1 MTFKSVNE
9 DNATPNDN
17 TALLDEGFYDS
28 YGNVNS
34 RNHVTAVPAQKDLK
48 TTTTKFVTA
57 LRIPER

>member
-9 DNATPNDN
+9 DNSTPNDN

-34 RNHVTAVPAQKDLK
+34 RDHMTTVPAGKDLK
-48 TTTTKFVTA
+48 ATKTQIVTV
-57 LRIPER
+57 LPER